1 MLLLDEKKSVRLVNE
16 FAKELFGE
24 DVEKDLYK
32 PLFEKLEADIYMSI
46 SSGNQVEYTSNE
58 ELKLMSLGALFES
71 DFVSKGEVAARF
83 PGLDNKIV
91 TIQIQD
97 LIYEQE

>member
-1 MLLLDEKKSVRLVNE
+1 
-16 FAKELFGE
+16 
-24 DVEKDLYK
+24 
-32 PLFEKLEADIYMSI
+32 MS
-46 SSGNQVEYTSNE
+46 SE
-58 ELKLMSLGALFES
+58 ELKLTSLGALIES

>member
-1 MLLLDEKKSVRLVNE
+1 MLLLDEKKSVRLVNDL
-16 FAKELFGE
+16 AKELFGE

-32 PLFEKLEADIYMSI
+32 PLFEKLEADVFMSM
-46 SSGNQVEYTSNE
+46 SSGNQIDYNSNE
-58 ELKLMSLGALFES
+58 ELKLTSLGSLLES
-71 DFVSKGEVAARF
+71 DFVTTGEVAARF

>member
-32 PLFEKLEADIYMSI
+32 PLFEKLEAKIYMSI
-46 SSGNQVEYTSNE
+46 SSGNEVE
-58 ELKLMSLGALFES
+58 
-71 DFVSKGEVAARF
+71 
-83 PGLDNKIV
+83 
-91 TIQIQD
+91 
-97 LIYEQE
+97 